1 MVTLEQIRKDM
12 EAQFALDSAIQSV
25 EVNADTL
32 DEALA
37 DGAVQLDSK
46 VSNLEYEIIEKGSDG
61 FLGLAKKPWKVRIY
75 QTAEAIAKKKK
86 VMADADF
93 DTEHFD
99 EEIKSVDQDGMFYI
113 RHFGDNICLK
123 VTLPCGKGRPVELR
137 QIVSEA
143 KRTDTLS

>member
-46 VSNLEYEIIEKGSDG
+46 VSNLKYEIIEKRSDG
-61 FLGLAKKPWKVRIY
+61 FLGLAKIP
-75 QTAEAIAKKKK
+75 
-86 VMADADF
+86 
-93 DTEHFD
+93 
-99 EEIKSVDQDGMFYI
+99 
-113 RHFGDNICLK
+113 
-123 VTLPCGKGRPVELR
+123 
-137 QIVSEA
+137 
-143 KRTDTLS
+143 

>member
-46 VSNLEYEIIEKGSDG
+46 VSNLDMK
-61 FLGLAKKPWKVRIY
+61 L
-75 QTAEAIAKKKK
+75 
-86 VMADADF
+86 
-93 DTEHFD
+93 
-99 EEIKSVDQDGMFYI
+99 
-113 RHFGDNICLK
+113 LK
-123 VTLPCGKGRPVELR
+123 RF
-137 QIVSEA
+137 
-143 KRTDTLS
+143 

>member
-61 FLGLAKKPWKVRIY
+61 FLGLAKKPWKVRSC

-86 VMADADF
+86 W
-93 DTEHFD
+93 
-99 EEIKSVDQDGMFYI
+99 
-113 RHFGDNICLK
+113 
-123 VTLPCGKGRPVELR
+123 
-137 QIVSEA
+137 
-143 KRTDTLS
+143 